1 LSYMLTTE
9 PDWDEATQYGSYW
22 VKAFVEEI
30 RNLGKDVVELVGD
43 EVTYDNFVD
52 YLQSYNPSAFWGMGH
67 GSENLFTGQNGD
79 ILLQKGVNED
89 LMTGRVVHLLACLCG
104 AEGGLAE
111 SLANAGAVCVFAYSR
126 DFILGI
132 ESENISPEPDNEV
145 TQSLLEPDG
154 VIELILAL
162 GLSAVEAYKGSIN
175 RSDYWID
182 YWLSSGHPDA
192 DLIVYS
198 LINNRDAL
206 MLYGVPQARLS
217 ELPAISPVSLVALW
231 FTVLGSTL
239 AVVQTVGGAKVELS

>member
-1 LSYMLTTE
+1 MFATE
-9 PDWDEATQYGSYW
+9 PNWDEATEYGSYW
-22 VKAFVEEI
+22 VKVFVDEL
-30 RNLGKDVVELVGD
+30 RQMGKDVVELEGD
-43 EVTYDNFVD
+43 LCVYENFISYLETYD
-52 YLQSYNPSAFWGMGH
+52 PIAFWGMGH
-67 GSENLFTGQNGD
+67 GSESLFTGQNGD
-79 ILLQKGVNED
+79 VLLQKGVNED
-89 LMTGRVVHLLACLCG
+89 VMAGRVVHLLACLCG

-111 SLANAGAVCVFAYSR
+111 SIADAGALCVFAYSR

-132 ESENISPEPDNEV
+132 ESENVSSEPDNEV

-162 GLSAVEAYKGSIN
+162 GLSAVEAYEGSIN
-175 RSDYWID
+175 RSNYWIN

-217 ELPAISPVSLVALW
+217 ELPAVSPISLAALW
-231 FTVLGSTL
+231 FTILGSTL
-239 AVVQTVGGAKVELS
+239 AVVQTVGGIKVELP